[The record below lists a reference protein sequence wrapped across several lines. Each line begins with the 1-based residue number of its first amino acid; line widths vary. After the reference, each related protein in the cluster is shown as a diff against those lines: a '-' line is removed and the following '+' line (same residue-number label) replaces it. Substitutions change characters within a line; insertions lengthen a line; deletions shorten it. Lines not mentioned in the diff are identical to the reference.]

1 MKRFKFPLGFGG
13 QDKVTF
19 GQTLNLVRP
28 YLELALPPGQIQI
41 RMVALSLRNPANFVR
56 KGLRL
61 GEVLEMI
68 EPFQMPL
75 PVNSPALAEV
85 FNSSLARRAFNGGT
99 PPSSL
104 HFLSPNFIV
113 TSLDRH

>member
-1 MKRFKFPLGFGG
+1 MKRFKFPFGFGG

-28 YLELALPPGQIQI
+28 NFEFALSPGQIQV
-41 RMVALSLRNPANFVR
+41 RMVALSLRNHANFVR

-61 GEVLEMI
+61 REVFEVV

-75 PVNSPALAEV
+75 PVYSPAVAEV
-85 FNSSLARRAFNGGT
+85 LQ
-99 PPSSL
+99 
-104 HFLSPNFIV
+104 
-113 TSLDRH
+113 